1 MVYYNICFWME
12 DVLMQANNIIS
23 CDMCEQERKDVP

>member
-12 DVLMQANNIIS
+12 DVLMQANNIIP